1 MRIPARQRS
10 RTGPP
15 PACCDGCVTARI
27 PDPTTLEGDVIRLEP
42 LTRDV
47 LLELRDAIGV
57 PEVFASGYC
66 GGPAALDVSD
76 DGWTAWADR
85 TYPWGGRPLAIR
97 LRRSGR
103 LVGTTSLAD
112 LDAATEQC
120 HVGWTAYAPDVW
132 GTAVNPE
139 AKLLVLGHAFA
150 HGFGRVRIQADAANE
165 RSRAAI
171 VRLGATFEGVLR
183 RMRQDAAGTWRDVA
197 VHSILADEWPRV
209 RDALVERV
217 RSARRP

>member
-1 MRIPARQRS
+1 M
-10 RTGPP
+10 
-15 PACCDGCVTARI
+15 TARI
-27 PDPTTLEGDVIRLEP
+27 PVPTTLEGDAVHLEP

-57 PEVFASGYC
+57 PEVFAAGYG
-66 GGPAALDVSD
+66 GGPAALDASD
-76 DGWTAWADR
+76 EGWTAWAER
-85 TYPWGGRPLAIR
+85 AYPWHALPFAIR
-97 LRRSGR
+97 LRHSGR

-120 HVGWTAYAPDVW
+120 HLGWTAYAPDVW
-132 GTAVNPE
+132 GTVVNAE

-150 HGFGRVRIQADAANE
+150 HGFGRVRIQADAANA

-171 VRLGATFEGVLR
+171 LRLGATFEGVLR
-183 RMRQDAAGTWRDVA
+183 RMRQDAEGTWRDVA
-197 VHSILADEWPRV
+197 VHSILVDEWPAV

-217 RSARRP
+217 RKAPRP

>member
-1 MRIPARQRS
+1 M
-10 RTGPP
+10 
-15 PACCDGCVTARI
+15 TARI
-27 PDPTTLEGDVIRLEP
+27 PDPATLEGDLIRLEP
-42 LTRDV
+42 LTHDV

-57 PEVFASGYC
+57 PEVFAAGYC
-66 GGPAALDVSD
+66 GGPAALDASD
-76 DGWTAWADR
+76 AGWIAWAER
-85 TYPWGGRPLAIR
+85 TYPWHARPFAIR
-97 LRRSGR
+97 LRSDGR
-103 LVGTTSLAD
+103 LVGTTSLSD
-112 LDAATEQC
+112 LDEATEQA

-183 RMRQDAAGTWRDVA
+183 RMRQDAEGTWRDVA
-197 VHSILADEWPRV
+197 VHSILVDEWPAV
-209 RDALVERV
+209 RDGLVERV
-217 RSARRP
+217 RTARRP